1 VAGQLSEL
9 RADDLAMNPEE
20 ARRLLTAH
28 GVELPDHELHL
39 LTERT
44 EGWTAGL
51 RLAAMRLEGVPA
63 PGKVVLDLALD
74 EGSIGEYLLLE
85 VVARWPD
92 DARQILIQTSFLD
105 EVAGGSA
112 EAVTGVD
119 GCERILAE
127 LAHTNSFVVPVDA
140 TRTTFR
146 CHGLLR
152 DVLMYLA
159 RRDSRAD
166 VQARHV
172 RACRWFLLE
181 GDVASALRY
190 AVGSGDPL
198 FACSVLLEGLP
209 QMYVDGQTLPGHEL
223 SALLDQL
230 PTSATGT
237 VDVNALVTARMVALA
252 VGTDRAAAAAELEAG
267 LWGDVLPMTA
277 SELSRLLAEL
287 MLARSVSDYEHANR
301 VLDRL
306 LSDAFRAQGQAVP
319 GLRSRMLLDH
329 SQVMFSAGRLSEV
342 QPLLQ
347 RAEEQAEREGAHA
360 IRLDVLSVL
369 AIAAA
374 SAARPRLSRAAVSR
388 AEELLR
394 SHPDLARPRTLDLA
408 LARAAYV
415 QADLPT
421 MAQAMNRV
429 RIAGPDYVGGGS
441 SASAAYLQAILLAAD
456 GRLNEARAW
465 LQGPL
470 LSRQPGDQL
479 AVYRDCELAALELSL
494 GHPQD
499 ALDLLSPYSET
510 PFAVSTAVVSARAFL
525 ALGDIP
531 RAKAYIRA
539 VLVDPTPQS
548 DRVLVVSAMLG
559 AAQIALLEDAETRAI
574 DYIHRAVQL
583 ADGDVV
589 MPFVGLTSV
598 FRPLLQRHPTTAAL
612 WPGMG
617 DEAVGD
623 GPVTSPRS
631 ALTEPLTER
640 EKVMLRLLTTTMS
653 AAEMADELRLSLN
666 TVKTHLG
673 SIYRKMGVSRRR
685 DAVAQARELGLL

>member
-1 VAGQLSEL
+1 MPEQPTDIGPGPGDPRFAVPALPPRLVSRDRLIAALDHASGDGCLVCVTGGPGAGKTVLLSQWARGRAGRTAWLALTRADNDPVRFWPLFLQAAGAAEPVMLPSVGGGDVTVVLDAFFAEEGGEQAGVTIVLDDAHLLTDKTIIAGLDRVVSRWAGRVHLILAARSVPLLPFHKYRVAGQLSEL
-9 RADDLAMNPEE
+9 RADDLAMNPGE

-63 PGKVVLDLALD
+63 PEKVVLDLALD

-85 VVARWPD
+85 VMARWPD

-267 LWGDVLPMTA
+267 SWGNVLPMTA

-347 RAEEQAEREGAHA
+347 RAAEEAEREGAHA
-360 IRLDVLSVL
+360 IRLES
-369 AIAAA
+369 
-374 SAARPRLSRAAVSR
+374 SACWRSPP
-388 AEELLR
+388 LLR
-394 SHPDLARPRTLDLA
+394 R
-408 LARAAYV
+408 ARACREPRCHGPRSCSGAIRTWP
-415 QADLPT
+415 APARWTWRSRGPPT
-421 MAQAMNRV
+421 CKP
-429 RIAGPDYVGGGS
+429 I
-441 SASAAYLQAILLAAD
+441 
-456 GRLNEARAW
+456 
-465 LQGPL
+465 
-470 LSRQPGDQL
+470 SR
-479 AVYRDCELAALELSL
+479 
-494 GHPQD
+494 
-499 ALDLLSPYSET
+499 
-510 PFAVSTAVVSARAFL
+510 
-525 ALGDIP
+525 
-531 RAKAYIRA
+531 
-539 VLVDPTPQS
+539 
-548 DRVLVVSAMLG
+548 
-559 AAQIALLEDAETRAI
+559 
-574 DYIHRAVQL
+574 
-583 ADGDVV
+583 
-589 MPFVGLTSV
+589 
-598 FRPLLQRHPTTAAL
+598 L
-612 WPGMG
+612 WPK
-617 DEAVGD
+617 
-623 GPVTSPRS
+623 P
-631 ALTEPLTER
+631 
-640 EKVMLRLLTTTMS
+640 
-653 AAEMADELRLSLN
+653 
-666 TVKTHLG
+666 
-673 SIYRKMGVSRRR
+673 
-685 DAVAQARELGLL
+685 